1 MDFKAETIDIEE
13 LKEVLPENLTDDEFI
28 SLFYLLLA
36 IYGIDRASA
45 FKILSG
51 AAVNVTG
58 FYKDFKAYIDKEVTI
73 Q

>member
-51 AAVNVTG
+51 AAVN
-58 FYKDFKAYIDKEVTI
+58 
-73 Q
+73 